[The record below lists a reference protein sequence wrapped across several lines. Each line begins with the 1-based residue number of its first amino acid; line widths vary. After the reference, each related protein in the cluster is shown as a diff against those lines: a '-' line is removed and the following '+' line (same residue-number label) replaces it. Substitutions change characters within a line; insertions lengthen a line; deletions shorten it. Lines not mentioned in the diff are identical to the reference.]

1 MTQILLS
8 TAQQGLVNALA
19 AAWRDGSVVEPAP
32 DALPR
37 DLDTAEA
44 MQRAFAEALDFGCG
58 AHKLGATVEAIRLR
72 LGLPRTFCGT
82 VATARALPSPATI
95 PAPVARFR
103 IVESEPAFR
112 FARGIPAGNNVT
124 ADDVAAAIGAVM
136 PAIEL
141 PESRFA
147 EIGVHGPFALVADG
161 GAAGWAILGPETPFD
176 GPATWDGAQVVLK
189 IDGAAVATGRTSDID
204 GGPFAAVV
212 RHCQN
217 LCARGIAIPAG
228 LAVLP
233 GSCTGAV
240 TVPVG
245 SEAVADFG
253 RFGAARVRF
262 TPA

>member
-1 MTQILLS
+1 MTQILLND
-8 TAQQGLVNALA
+8 AQRGLVNALA
-19 AAWRDGSVVEPAP
+19 VAWRDGTVVEPEP
-32 DALPR
+32 LALPG

-44 MQRAFAEALDFGCG
+44 MQRALAETLDFGCG
-58 AHKLGATVEAIRLR
+58 AHKLGATVEAVRLR
-72 LGLPRTFCGT
+72 LGLPRTFYGT
-82 VATARALPSPATI
+82 VALARALPSPATI
-95 PAPVARFR
+95 PASAARFR
-103 IVESEPAFR
+103 VVESEPAFR
-112 FARGIPAGNNVT
+112 FARGIPAGSDVT
-124 ADDVAAAIGAVM
+124 ADDVAAAIGAIL

-141 PESRFA
+141 PESRFVA
-147 EIGVHGPFALVADG
+147 IGGHGPFALVADG

-176 GPATWDGAQVVLK
+176 GPGAWDGAEVALK
-189 IDGAAVATGRTSDID
+189 IDGKTVANGHTGDID

-212 RHCQN
+212 SHCQN

-253 RFGAARVRF
+253 RFGEVRVRF
-262 TPA
+262 TP